1 MKINIFHIKA
11 LWMWIYHNLILRY
24 WQFRYRTT
32 LMTLARLTLLVLAKE
47 TVVPMVY
54 WILVLIGA
62 IGQYQ
67 PLTEILDVI
76 KVACVPSTAEIII
89 AILAVMVLLIV
100 TIFEYLQERKKE
112 KLDSSQI
119 LSSLHLLQ
127 LSHLL

>member
-1 MKINIFHIKA
+1 
-11 LWMWIYHNLILRY
+11 
-24 WQFRYRTT
+24 
-32 LMTLARLTLLVLAKE
+32 MTLARLTLLVLAKE

-67 PLTEILDVI
+67 PLKEILDVI

-100 TIFEYLQERKKE
+100 TIFEYLQERKKID
-112 KLDSSQI
+112 LFTQI
-119 LSSLHLLQ
+119 YVPYTDRILEYMDA
-127 LSHLL
+127 